1 MFKIRAT
8 NRFEKDTVKCIK
20 RDYDLS
26 RLETV
31 VSLLEKNGKL
41 PVQYHPHILSGNYSD
56 CWECHIKPDWLL
68 IWRINESSNEI
79 ELVRTGTHSDL
90 FY

>member
-41 PVQYHPHILSGNYSD
+41 SAQYHPHILLGNYSD

-68 IWRINESSNEI
+68 IW
-79 ELVRTGTHSDL
+79 D
-90 FY
+90 